1 MSLDQ
6 SMDGA
11 ADSRNQTKK
20 SRMAKSHYSDG
31 FDLATRFNALRFLAM
46 SLKSQNNT
54 MKPRDSTS
62 EHWLI
67 NNLNL
72 TLTNSKLVC
81 IKDLT
86 FHI

>member
-1 MSLDQ
+1 
-6 SMDGA
+6 
-11 ADSRNQTKK
+11 
-20 SRMAKSHYSDG
+20 
-31 FDLATRFNALRFLAM
+31 M